1 MNSYET
7 YRKMNYILPIEDA
20 MEIYNGMLETLSQC
34 KVEGKTDIVN
44 ELMRSACYYTEV
56 RMSWELKTNSEKAA
70 DDPSRALAHDAVIR
84 YVNIVARMINNAGI
98 ETPWRDK
105 LGNDRK
111 RIGDFGC
118 FIGWITAIN
127 NRVGE

>member
-7 YRKMNYILPIEDA
+7 YLKMNYILQIEDA
-20 MEIYNGMLETLSQC
+20 MEIYNGMLETLSLC
-34 KVEGKTDIVN
+34 KVEGKADIVH
-44 ELMRSACYYTEV
+44 ELVRSSCYYTEV
-56 RMSWELKTNSEKAA
+56 RMSWEFKTNAEKVA
-70 DDPSRALAHDAVIR
+70 DDPNRTLAHNAVIR
-84 YVNIVARMINNAGI
+84 NVDIVARMINNAGI

-127 NRVGE
+127 NRLG